1 MAGHILGKGICDPEL
16 AGQQSARVYDDM
28 NGSARTKY
36 FRSTKLKECFKIC
49 IRTLSLSTRVPLLM
63 LDITQLCLSVDT
75 AILDPNRTFDQ
86 EHPKT
91 LNYFH
96 FIQAM
101 INNKM
106 LYNQLFPSNLVNN
119 TYQFC
124 LINTTDCT
132 REAQKSHSFM

>member
-1 MAGHILGKGICDPEL
+1 
-16 AGQQSARVYDDM
+16 
-28 NGSARTKY
+28 
-36 FRSTKLKECFKIC
+36 
-49 IRTLSLSTRVPLLM
+49 M
-63 LDITQLCLSVDT
+63 LQNLYKNTFPKHKSSIINATHYAIGCLSVDT

-91 LNYFH
+91 LTYFH

-106 LYNQLFPSNLVNN
+106 LHNQLFPSNLVNN

-132 REAQKSHSFM
+132 TAAQKSHSFM